1 MTLLGAA
8 FMTAGLLRRV
18 NLGAADADATAFG
31 GFEDTATGL
40 TRAGATTEPVSTEG
54 EVSRVISTG
63 GFAAARGAGDSAVVT
78 LSALG

>member
-18 NLGAADADATAFG
+18 DLGAADADTTVFG
-31 GFEDTATGL
+31 GCEEAATGL
-40 TRAGATTEPVSTEG
+40 TNAGATTVPVSTEG

-63 GFAAARGAGDSAVVT
+63 GFAPARGAGDTAVVT
-78 LSALG
+78 PAALG